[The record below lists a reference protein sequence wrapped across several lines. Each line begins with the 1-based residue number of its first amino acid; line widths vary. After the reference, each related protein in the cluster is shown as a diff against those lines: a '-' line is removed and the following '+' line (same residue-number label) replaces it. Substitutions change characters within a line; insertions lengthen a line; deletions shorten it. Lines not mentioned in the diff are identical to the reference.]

1 MYCRRVLRAER
12 SAAIALG
19 WLMPRYDNSELLC
32 SSCVKGVGGGCHLE
46 LRDELFVF
54 VDQSSKCECLNV

>member
-1 MYCRRVLRAER
+1 MYGRRVLRAER